1 MRYRRLGSSNLKVSE
16 LCLGTMM
23 FADQTDVNEAGSIL
37 AAAGEQGVNFI
48 DTADVYSKGACET
61 MLGGLL
67 VGQRHRWML
76 ASKVGNAMSDDPN
89 HRGYSRYWMTRALE
103 DSLRRLQT
111 DHLDI
116 WYLHRDWDDTN
127 WEETLTTIAEAVR
140 SGKVRYWAIS
150 NMRGWRIAQLVALCE
165 RMSVPGPS
173 LCQPYYNLLNR
184 GPEVEILPSCE
195 AFGLGVAPYSPIAR
209 GVLSGKYQAG
219 VKPAVESRAG
229 RLDRR
234 MMQTEWREESLA
246 VAHRLAEHCAEK
258 SCSLVAFAVRWLL
271 ANRLVT
277 SVIAGPR
284 TLKQWNDYV
293 PAIELSWTEADEQL
307 VDSLVPPGHP
317 STPGY
322 SDPQYPFHGRRPR
335 FSPQDV
341 QATDTP

>member
-23 FADQTDVNEAGSIL
+23 FADQTDAKEAAAIL
-37 AAAGEQGVNFI
+37 AAASEQGVNFI

-67 VGQRHRWML
+67 AGQRNRWIL

-89 HRGYSRYWMTRALE
+89 HRGYGRVWMMRALE

-116 WYLHRDWDDTN
+116 WYLHRDWDDTH
-127 WEETLTTIAEAVR
+127 WEETLGTIADVIR
-140 SGKVRYWAIS
+140 SGKIRYWAIS
-150 NMRGWRIAQLVALCE
+150 NMRGWRIAQLVALCA
-165 RMSVPGPS
+165 RMSVPAPS

-184 GPEVEILPSCE
+184 VPEVEILPACQ
-195 AFGLGVAPYSPIAR
+195 AFGLGVVPYSPIAR
-209 GVLSGKYQAG
+209 GVLSGKYQPG
-219 VKPAVESRAG
+219 VKPNDESRAG

-246 VAHRLAEHCAEK
+246 VAQRLAVHCTER
-258 SCSLVAFAVRWLL
+258 SCTLVAFAVQWLL
-271 ANRLVT
+271 ANRIVS

-284 TLKQWNDYV
+284 TLKQWNDYL
-293 PAIELSWTEADEQL
+293 PAIELSWTDRDEQL
-307 VDSLVPPGHP
+307 VDLLVPPGHP

-322 SDPQYPFHGRRPR
+322 SDPQYPFHGRQLKVRSADPN
-335 FSPQDV
+335 
-341 QATDTP
+341 